1 MGRNPGTVFLLGVVA
16 AAWLIYD
23 TATTAEG
30 PSQALAL
37 MKYFLIAVVVGG
49 TLYSGAKW
57 FISPPPPRPHE
68 RPASGRAGKRKT
80 GR

>member
-1 MGRNPGTVFLLGVVA
+1 MGKNPGTMFVLGAAA

-23 TATTAEG
+23 TATATEA
-30 PSQALAL
+30 PSQTLAL
-37 MKYFLIAVVVGG
+37 MKYLLVAVLVLA

-57 FISPPPPRPHE
+57 FANPPPQKPLDLPT
-68 RPASGRAGKRKT
+68 SGRTVRRKT

>member
-1 MGRNPGTVFLLGVVA
+1 MGKNPGTMFVLGAAA

-23 TATTAEG
+23 AATATEA

-37 MKYFLIAVVVGG
+37 MKYFLIAVLVLA

-57 FISPPPPRPHE
+57 FINPPPQKPHDRPT
-68 RPASGRAGKRKT
+68 SGRTAKRKT
-80 GR
+80 SR